1 MVGYLLEEFM
11 NSVVPKAHGKTTTVL
26 DIMKNAQIKFAE
38 EAKKNKTEERKILF
52 VDEEG
57 TFDVVWARKF
67 GVDVEKVVYI
77 KPGAATAEKV
87 FDWMRKY
94 IETDEIGLAIL
105 DSVATLVPAQVYD
118 ESFEKQ
124 SYGGIAKPLTRF
136 LNVINGTIERN
147 KTTVIFINQVRDN
160 VGSLFGGTVTPGGR
174 ALKHAC
180 TCRFEF
186 RKGKYIDSD
195 GNEISSNSENPAGNI
210 VHMVVLKSKAFNTDR
225 RLGYYTIRYVSGPDL
240 LSDYTEVGKQLG
252 VISQRGAFFDI
263 VDIESGEVLNK
274 SKIQGKAKLREEF
287 VKHPEWYKLI
297 SDTLEKKNVE
307 DIVDKDLLNEANSI
321 INTQKES

>member
-1 MVGYLLEEFM
+1 MAGFRLVESTSLVDL
-11 NSVVPKAHGKTTTVL
+11 NQVGKTTTTL
-26 DIMKNAQIKFAE
+26 DVIKNAQIKFAQD
-38 EAKKNKTEERKILF
+38 AKRNKTVEKSVLF
-52 VDEEG
+52 IDEEG
-57 TFDVVWARKF
+57 TFDPVWARKF
-67 GVDVEKVVYI
+67 GVDVEKIIYI
-77 KPGAATAEKV
+77 RPGAAPAEEV
-87 FDWMRKY
+87 FDEMRKY
-94 IETDEIGLAIL
+94 IETDEIGLVIL

-186 RKGKYIDSD
+186 RKGKYIDND

-240 LSDYTEVGKQLG
+240 LSDYVEVGKQLG
-252 VISQRGAFFDI
+252 VINQRGAFFDI
-263 VDIESGEVLNK
+263 VDVESGEVLNK

-307 DIVDKDLLNEANSI
+307 DIVDKDLLNEANTI